1 MSLLK
6 SFVKATNATENVE
19 RDSLGGGYILPSDI
33 YMLNVETAFLQPA
46 ASGAVGVVL
55 RFKTKEGNKDYRETI
70 YITNRNGETFYVKDG
85 QQHLLPGYL
94 MVDTLCQMV
103 TGASLENQNTELR
116 SIKVYDPELQ
126 KEVPAEREVLVD
138 LQGGAVYAGIV
149 KSIEDKT
156 TKNNSYDPSRPKQGT
171 NLPYLATGETRESN
185 AISKFFHSESKQTLA
200 EAIAGT
206 DSKFFTDWLTKFKD
220 QVVNNAKGVAGG
232 NAQGKAP
239 ALPANAAAPVT
250 GGLFAKK
257 TS

>member
-6 SFVKATNATENVE
+6 SFVKATNAAESVE

-33 YMLNVETAFLQPA
+33 YMLVIETAYLQPA
-46 ASGAVGVVL
+46 TSGAVGVVL

-70 YITNRNGETFYVKDG
+70 YITNKSGETFYVKDG

-94 MVDTLCQMV
+94 MIDTLCQMV
-103 TGASLENQNTELR
+103 TGNSLEKQNTELR
-116 SIKVYDPELQ
+116 TVKVYDPELQ
-126 KEVPAEREVLVD
+126 KEVPAEREVLAD
-138 LQGGAVYAGIV
+138 LQGGLVYAGII
-149 KSIEDKT
+149 KSVEDKT
-156 TKNNSYDPSRPKQGT
+156 KKNDAYDAARPKQGT
-171 NLPYLATGETRESN
+171 NLPYLPTGETRESN

-206 DSKFFTDWLTKFKD
+206 DSKFFADWLTKYKD
-220 QVVNNAKGVAGG
+220 QVINNAKGVTGG
-232 NAQGKAP
+232 ATQGKVP
-239 ALPANAAAPVT
+239 ATPANAPAPTT

>member
-70 YITNRNGETFYVKDG
+70 YITNRKGETFYVKDG

-138 LQGGAVYAGIV
+138 LQGGAVYAGII
-149 KSIEDKT
+149 KSIEDKS
-156 TKNNSYDPSRPKQGT
+156 KKDAAGNYVP
-171 NLPYLATGETRESN
+171 TGETRESN
-185 AISKFFHSESKQTLA
+185 SISKFFHSESKQTLA

-232 NAQGKAP
+232 NAPGKTP

>member
-6 SFVKATNATENVE
+6 SFVKATNATESIE

-94 MVDTLCQMV
+94 MIDTLCQMV
-103 TGASLENQNTELR
+103 TGNSLENQNTELR
-116 SIKVYDPELQ
+116 SLKVYDPELQ

-138 LQGGAVYAGIV
+138 LQGGAVYAGII
-149 KSIEDKT
+149 KSIEDKS
-156 TKNNSYDPSRPKQGT
+156 KKDAAGKYVP
-171 NLPYLATGETRESN
+171 TGETREANS
-185 AISKFFHSESKQTLA
+185 ISKFFHSESKQTLA

-232 NAQGKAP
+232 NAPGKTP
-239 ALPANAAAPVT
+239 ALPANATAPTT

>member
-6 SFVKATNATENVE
+6 SFVKATNAAESVE
-19 RDSLGGGYILPSDI
+19 RDSLGGGYILPSNI
-33 YMLNVETAFLQPA
+33 YMLTVETAFLQPA
-46 ASGAVGVVL
+46 TSGAVGVVL
-55 RFKTKEGNKDYRETI
+55 RFKTQEGNKDYRETI
-70 YITNRNGETFYVKDG
+70 YITNKQGETFYTKDG

-94 MVDTLCQMV
+94 MVDTLCQMI
-103 TGASLENQNTELR
+103 TGNSLENQNTELR

-138 LQGGAVYAGIV
+138 LQGGQVYAGII

-156 TKNNSYDPSRPKQGT
+156 KKNDSFDPSRPKQGT
-171 NLPYLATGETRESN
+171 NLPYLATGETREANS
-185 AISKFFHSESKQTLA
+185 ISKFFHSESKQTLA

-206 DSKFFTDWLTKFKD
+206 DAKFFDDWLAKFKD
-220 QVVNNAKGVAGG
+220 QVVNNAKGAATGAVP
-232 NAQGKAP
+232 GKVP
-239 ALPANAAAPVT
+239 ATPANAPAPTT

>member
-46 ASGAVGVVL
+46 TSGAVGVVL
-55 RFKTKEGNKDYRETI
+55 RFKTKEGGKDYRETV
-70 YITNRNGETFYVKDG
+70 YITNRKGETFYVKDG

-94 MVDTLCQMV
+94 MIDTLCQMV

-138 LQGGAVYAGIV
+138 LQGGAVYAGII
-149 KSIEDKT
+149 KSIEDKS
-156 TKNNSYDPSRPKQGT
+156 KKDASGAYVP
-171 NLPYLATGETRESN
+171 TGETREANS
-185 AISKFFHSESKQTLA
+185 ISKFFHSESKQTLA

-206 DSKFFTDWLTKFKD
+206 DSKFFADWLTKYKD
-220 QVVNNAKGVAGG
+220 QVINNAKGVAGG
-232 NAQGKAP
+232 APQGKVP
-239 ALPANAAAPVT
+239 ATPANAPAPTT

>member
-70 YITNRNGETFYVKDG
+70 YITNKKGETFYVKDG

-149 KSIEDKT
+149 KSIEDKS
-156 TKNNSYDPSRPKQGT
+156 KKDAAGNYVP
-171 NLPYLATGETRESN
+171 TGETREANS
-185 AISKFFHSESKQTLA
+185 ISKFFHSESKQTLA

-239 ALPANAAAPVT
+239 ALPANAAAPTT

>member
-6 SFVKATNATENVE
+6 SFVKATNAAESVE

-33 YMLNVETAFLQPA
+33 YMLTVETAYLQPA

-55 RFKTKEGNKDYRETI
+55 RFKTKEGGKDYRETV
-70 YITNRNGETFYVKDG
+70 YITNRKGETFYVKDG

-94 MVDTLCQMV
+94 MIDTLCQMV
-103 TGASLENQNTELR
+103 TGNSLENQNTELR
-116 SIKVYDPELQ
+116 TVKVYDPELQ

-138 LQGGAVYAGIV
+138 LQGGLVYAGII
-149 KSIEDKT
+149 KSVEDKT
-156 TKNNSYDPSRPKQGT
+156 KKDASGAYVP
-171 NLPYLATGETRESN
+171 TGETREANS
-185 AISKFFHSESKQTLA
+185 ISKFFHSESKQTLA

-206 DSKFFTDWLTKFKD
+206 DAKFFDDWLAKYKD
-220 QVVNNAKGVAGG
+220 QVINNAKGVTGG
-232 NAQGKAP
+232 ALQGKAP
-239 ALPANAAAPVT
+239 AAPANAPAPTT

>member
-33 YMLNVETAFLQPA
+33 YMLSVETAFLQPA

-70 YITNRNGETFYVKDG
+70 YITNRKGETFYVKDG

-138 LQGGAVYAGIV
+138 LQGGAVYAGII
-149 KSIEDKT
+149 KSIEDKS
-156 TKNNSYDPSRPKQGT
+156 KKDAAGNYVP
-171 NLPYLATGETRESN
+171 TGETRESN
-185 AISKFFHSESKQTLA
+185 SISKFFHSESKQTLA

-206 DSKFFTDWLTKFKD
+206 DSKFFADWLTKFKD

-232 NAQGKAP
+232 NAPGKTP
-239 ALPANAAAPVT
+239 ALPANATAPVS